1 MKASTVITWAALIYV
16 IYELSQ
22 SVSVQGSVMSG
33 VCGPGSAMA
42 LPVTNP
48 AWIRQLNGNTHDGGL
63 IFGGLG

>member
-1 MKASTVITWAALIYV
+1 MKVSTAITWAALIYI
-16 IYELSQ
+16 IYEMSQ
-22 SVSVQGSVMSG
+22 SAHDSPSSMSG
-33 VCGPGSAMA
+33 VCGPGTAMA